1 MPFNLTMSK
10 APEFSNEKG
19 EIILH
24 IDSNFDSADMRDYV
38 PENTAWMNFT
48 SVPQGE

>member
-19 EIILH
+19 EIMLH
-24 IDSNFDSADMRDYV
+24 IDSNFDSADMRTYV
-38 PENTAWMNFT
+38 PENTLWMDYT
-48 SVPQGE
+48 SVNQTE